1 MTTNKLN
8 KIKAAGFE
16 VTDSADWLGL
26 TSEERVIVAMRIALS
41 EELDRVRKEKKLSQ
55 SDLAKLLGTKQSG
68 VSRLISNPSST
79 TLDALIRALLAL
91 GATTRHI
98 AALI

>member
-1 MTTNKLN
+1 MKANKLD

-16 VTDSADWLGL
+16 VTDSVDWLEL
-26 TSEERVIVAMRIALS
+26 TSEERTIVAMRIALS

-55 SDLAKLLGTKQSG
+55 CELAKILGTKQPG

-98 AALI
+98 ASLI

>member
-8 KIKAAGFE
+8 RIKTAGFE

-26 TSEERVIVAMRIALS
+26 TSEERIIVEMRIALS
-41 EELDRVRKEKKLSQ
+41 EELDRIRKEKKLSQ

-68 VSRLISNPSST
+68 ISRLISNPSST